1 MATPLSFSLEVGCG
15 VGEASETEEF
25 YRDNLL
31 AIGPKVVTGNSLVT
45 NNDLLKVD
53 LQTV

>member
-31 AIGPKVVTGNSLVT
+31 AGTKVVTGNSLVT